1 MHTLTHTHTKPRQLL
16 LAGSDF
22 LILKPVTFF
31 YLMSIFV
38 YFKQLVFDVV
48 KVITDKFIKIVL
60 HLPDGWLMDL
70 VDGFWFG
77 RKFLRCFP
85 QMWIWSCRKYTRH
98 KRFTWNQYCTQLFKV
113 HTWKHKT
120 NTSIKLT
127 VNFRGH
133 KSAEKHTF
141 LTQNNH
147 LSRNCS
153 NPICLLYT
161 KKFRPITQR
170 FE

>member
-60 HLPDGWLMDL
+60 HLPDG
-70 VDGFWFG
+70 
-77 RKFLRCFP
+77 
-85 QMWIWSCRKYTRH
+85 
-98 KRFTWNQYCTQLFKV
+98 
-113 HTWKHKT
+113 
-120 NTSIKLT
+120 
-127 VNFRGH
+127 
-133 KSAEKHTF
+133 
-141 LTQNNH
+141 
-147 LSRNCS
+147 
-153 NPICLLYT
+153 
-161 KKFRPITQR
+161 
-170 FE
+170 